1 MDFNNFNN
9 NNNGPDKQNFQD
21 IGKKADEIK
30 NKAVKSAKN
39 LVFLLVII
47 ILLLSV
53 KSFIYIVAENEVAV
67 VSVLGDIKKVIV
79 DKDNT
84 LAIEQNKIDSRF
96 SNVEIVN
103 EKGLFFKIP
112 FITTVNKNTS
122 KLITY
127 KSNSANIVTQDKI
140 KYKVALYAQWEISH
154 PGLFKTSLGTISKA
168 NAVID
173 EVVYA
178 VIIEKINTLSSD
190 TFLTDKNRVMDEL
203 EKSKLQLNTELA
215 AKGIVLR
222 DIEIYRTILP
232 DSNIESTH
240 QKMVAER
247 QAVAQKTR
255 SEGKELYRTTVARTD
270 REVKEIESAAI
281 EEAEMIRGSADA
293 EALEIYA
300 NAYSADPEFYEF
312 YKSLESYKTSFD
324 ENTTIYL
331 DKNNPYLKYFNSR
344 N

>member
-1 MDFNNFNN
+1 MDFNNNEQN
-9 NNNGPDKQNFQD
+9 RQNFQD
-21 IGKKADEIK
+21 INAKTQQIKQKTIK
-30 NKAVKSAKN
+30 NAKN
-39 LVFLLVII
+39 FSFLLII
-47 ILLLSV
+47 ILLLLGA
-53 KSFIYIVAENEVAV
+53 KSFIYTVAEDEVAV

-84 LAIEQNKIDSRF
+84 LAIEQNDIDSRF

-103 EKGLFFKIP
+103 KKGLFFKIP
-112 FITTVNKNTS
+112 FITTINKTSS

-127 KSNSANIVTQDKI
+127 QSNSANIVTKDKI

-154 PGLFKTSLGTISKA
+154 PGLFKTSLGTINKA

-178 VIIEKINTLSSD
+178 VIIEKINTLTSD
-190 TFLTDKNRVMDEL
+190 VFLTDKDRIIKEL
-203 EKSKLQLNTELA
+203 EESKINLNGQLA
-215 AKGIVLR
+215 SKGIVLR

-255 SEGKELYRTTVARTD
+255 SEGKELYRTTVAKTD
-270 REVKEIESAAI
+270 RQVKEIESAAI
-281 EEAEMIRGSADA
+281 EEAEMIKGSADA

-300 NAYSADPEFYEF
+300 NAYSKDPEFYEF

-324 ENTTIYL
+324 EQTTIFL
-331 DKNNPYLKYFNSR
+331 DKNNPYLKYFN
-344 N
+344 NN

>member
-1 MDFNNFNN
+1 MDFNNNEQN
-9 NNNGPDKQNFQD
+9 RQNFQD
-21 IGKKADEIK
+21 INAKTQQIKQKAIK
-30 NKAVKSAKN
+30 NAKN
-39 LVFLLVII
+39 FSFLLII
-47 ILLLSV
+47 ILLLLGA
-53 KSFIYIVAENEVAV
+53 KSFIYTVAEDEVAV
-67 VSVLGDIKKVIV
+67 VSVLDDIKKVIV

-84 LAIEQNKIDSRF
+84 LAIEQNDIDSRF

-103 EKGLFFKIP
+103 KKGLFFKIP
-112 FITTVNKNTS
+112 FITTINKTSS

-127 KSNSANIVTQDKI
+127 QSNSANIVTKDKI

-154 PGLFKTSLGTISKA
+154 PGLFRTSLGTINKA

-178 VIIEKINTLSSD
+178 VIIEKINTLTSD
-190 TFLTDKNRVMDEL
+190 VFLTDKDRIIKEL
-203 EKSKLQLNTELA
+203 EESKINLNGQLA
-215 AKGIVLR
+215 SKGIVLR

-255 SEGKELYRTTVARTD
+255 SEGKELYRTTVAKTD
-270 REVKEIESAAI
+270 RQVKEIESAAI
-281 EEAEMIRGSADA
+281 EEAEMIKGSADA

-300 NAYSADPEFYEF
+300 NAYSQDPEFYEF

-324 ENTTIYL
+324 EQTTIFL
-331 DKNNPYLKYFNSR
+331 DKNNPYLKYFN
-344 N
+344 NN

>member
-1 MDFNNFNN
+1 MDFNNNEQN
-9 NNNGPDKQNFQD
+9 RQNFQD
-21 IGKKADEIK
+21 INAKTQQIKQKTIK
-30 NKAVKSAKN
+30 NAKN
-39 LVFLLVII
+39 FSFLLII
-47 ILLLSV
+47 ILLLLGA
-53 KSFIYIVAENEVAV
+53 KSFIYTVAEDEVAV
-67 VSVLGDIKKVIV
+67 VSVLDDIKKVIV

-84 LAIEQNKIDSRF
+84 LAIEQNDIDSRF

-103 EKGLFFKIP
+103 KKGLFFKIP
-112 FITTVNKNTS
+112 FITTINKTSS

-127 KSNSANIVTQDKI
+127 QSNSANIVTKDKI

-154 PGLFKTSLGTISKA
+154 PGLFKTSLGTINKA

-178 VIIEKINTLSSD
+178 VIIEKINTLTSD
-190 TFLTDKNRVMDEL
+190 VFLTDKDRIIKEL
-203 EKSKLQLNTELA
+203 EESKINLNGQLA
-215 AKGIVLR
+215 SKGIVLR

-255 SEGKELYRTTVARTD
+255 SEGKELYRTTVAKTD
-270 REVKEIESAAI
+270 RQVKEIESAAI
-281 EEAEMIRGSADA
+281 EEAEMIKGSADA

-300 NAYSADPEFYEF
+300 NAYSQDPEFYEF

-324 ENTTIYL
+324 EQTTIFL
-331 DKNNPYLKYFNSR
+331 DKNNPYLKYFN
-344 N
+344 NN

>member
-1 MDFNNFNN
+1 MDFNNNEHN
-9 NNNGPDKQNFQD
+9 RQNFQD
-21 IGKKADEIK
+21 INAKTQQIKDKAIK
-30 NKAVKSAKN
+30 NARN
-39 LVFLLVII
+39 FGFLLII
-47 ILLLSV
+47 IVLLLGA
-53 KSFIYIVAENEVAV
+53 KSFIYTVAEDEVAV

-84 LAIEQNKIDSRF
+84 LAIIQNEIDSRF

-103 EKGLFFKIP
+103 KKGLFFKVP
-112 FITTVNKNTS
+112 FITTVNKTSS

-127 KSNSANIVTQDKI
+127 QSNSANIVTKDKI

-154 PGLFKTSLGTISKA
+154 PGLFKTSLGTINKA

-178 VIIEKINTLSSD
+178 VIIEKINTLTSD
-190 TFLTDKNRVMDEL
+190 IFLTDKNRVIHEL
-203 EKSKLQLNTELA
+203 EASKIDLNEQLA
-215 AKGIVLR
+215 SKGIVLR

-255 SEGKELYRTTVARTD
+255 SEGKELYRTTVAKTD

-281 EEAEMIRGSADA
+281 EEAEMIKGSADA

-300 NAYSADPEFYEF
+300 NAYSQDPEFYEF

-324 ENTTIYL
+324 EQTTIFL
-331 DKNNPYLKYFNSR
+331 DKNNPYLKYFN
-344 N
+344 NNNY

>member
-1 MDFNNFNN
+1 MDFNNNEQN
-9 NNNGPDKQNFQD
+9 RQNFQD
-21 IGKKADEIK
+21 INAKTQQIKQKAIK
-30 NKAVKSAKN
+30 NAKN
-39 LVFLLVII
+39 FSFLLII
-47 ILLLSV
+47 ILLLLGA
-53 KSFIYIVAENEVAV
+53 KSFIYTVAEDEVAV

-84 LAIEQNKIDSRF
+84 LAIEQNDIDSRF

-103 EKGLFFKIP
+103 KKGLFFKIP
-112 FITTVNKNTS
+112 FITTINKTSS

-127 KSNSANIVTQDKI
+127 QSNSANIVTKDKI

-154 PGLFKTSLGTISKA
+154 PGLFKTSLGTINKA

-178 VIIEKINTLSSD
+178 VIIEKINTLTSD
-190 TFLTDKNRVMDEL
+190 VFLTDKDRIIKEL
-203 EKSKLQLNTELA
+203 EESKINLNGQLA
-215 AKGIVLR
+215 SKGIVLR

-255 SEGKELYRTTVARTD
+255 SEGKELYRTTVAKTD
-270 REVKEIESAAI
+270 RQVKEIESAAI
-281 EEAEMIRGSADA
+281 EEAEMIKGSADA

-300 NAYSADPEFYEF
+300 NAYSKDPEFYEF

-324 ENTTIYL
+324 EQTTIFL
-331 DKNNPYLKYFNSR
+331 DKNNPYLKYFN
-344 N
+344 NN